1 MRGFRE
7 YVLGPKANGYIG
19 DCLEYGHSLTRH
31 LRRGRDLVNGRVV
44 TRLAPE
50 ANTDELDKFEWGG
63 KYPESSIGRHP
74 NSVDDLASYIL
85 DFLQSGEGRIC
96 VFENHLGRR
105 TDPWLLQAESR
116 VHFFGE
122 EVYHVVSAEVVDLD
136 SIKAAIN
143 EAEDVTLLI
152 GVLSV
157 WPEGSRLS
165 PERREITDE
174 ELRALAEGAE
184 KIIVRAYDGEGYLI
198 WTKR

>member
-1 MRGFRE
+1 MRGFKE
-7 YVLGPKANGYIG
+7 YVLGPEANEYIR
-19 DCLEYGHSLTRH
+19 DRLEYGHSLARH

-50 ANTDELDKFEWGG
+50 AKTDELDKFEWGG
-63 KYPESSIGRHP
+63 KYPESSIGRHH
-74 NSVDDLASYIL
+74 NSVDDLASCIL
-85 DFLQSGEGRIC
+85 DFLQSGEGHLC

-105 TDPWLLQAESR
+105 TDPWLLQSESR
-116 VHFFGE
+116 VLFLGKE
-122 EVYHVVSAEVVDLD
+122 IYHVVSAEVVDID

-157 WPEGSRLS
+157 WPQGSRLS
-165 PERREITDE
+165 PERYEITDE